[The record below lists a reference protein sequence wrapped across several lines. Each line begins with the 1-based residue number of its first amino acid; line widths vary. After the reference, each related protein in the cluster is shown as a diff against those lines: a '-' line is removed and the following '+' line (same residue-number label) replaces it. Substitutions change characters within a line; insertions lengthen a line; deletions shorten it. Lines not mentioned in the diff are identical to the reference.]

1 MASTKERVARR
12 PDRGAVK
19 GAPTKRRPKREEKVR
34 IDPITAEVIRGALE
48 TIAFEMATHV
58 SLTATTPI
66 LNQSNER
73 NATIL
78 DEHGRLAALDV
89 GVPQFMLSSMGPIRF
104 ALEFFG
110 REGLKDGDVIACND
124 PYHGGGH
131 LPDWSIFAPV
141 FFKGDLVLFASIQ
154 CHHADTA
161 GMMPGGYPADAMD
174 IWAEGFRCPAVK
186 LVEGGRER
194 KDVFY
199 LFQTNN
205 RTPTYSGD
213 LRAQVGAAQLG
224 AKRCREVIE
233 KYGVETVRAA
243 VDSMIELSERRFREE
258 ITG

>member
-1 MASTKERVARR
+1 MATRERVARR
-12 PDRGAVK
+12 PDATGVK
-19 GAPTKRRPKREEKVR
+19 TKATRRTSSGQTRMRTRV
-34 IDPITAEVIRGALE
+34 DPVTAEVIRGALE

-78 DEHGRLAALDV
+78 DDHGRLAALDV

-110 REGLKDGDVIACND
+110 REGLYDGDVIACND

-141 FFKGDLVLFASIQ
+141 FAQRELVLFASIQ

-174 IWAEGFRCPAVK
+174 IWAEGFRCPATK
-186 LVEGGRER
+186 LVEKGKER
-194 KDVFY
+194 RDVFY

-205 RTPTYSGD
+205 RTPTYEGD

-224 AKRCREVIE
+224 AKRCRELID
-233 KYGVETVRAA
+233 KYGVETV
-243 VDSMIELSERRFREE
+243 
-258 ITG
+258 